1 MKPIPLHP
9 NLPTP
14 TTTFGNPTS
23 IAQYYICPHCNNQ
36 SPLVK
41 EWIGLTDE
49 ERKECIDWA
58 IDLDSTTYSKDLSK
72 MIEHKLKEKNT

>member
-1 MKPIPLHP
+1 MKPIPLQP

-14 TTTFGNPTS
+14 TTAFGNPAP
-23 IAQYYICPHCNNQ
+23 IAQYYICPHCKEQ

-49 ERKECIDWA
+49 
-58 IDLDSTTYSKDLSK
+58 DLAGCDEAEYKAARYWETT
-72 MIEHKLKEKNT
+72 LKEKNT